1 MAVADGM
8 AAPTFNFNH
17 TFVASTVGATLGL
30 DGPAV
35 M

>member
-1 MAVADGM
+1 MAVAEGLT
-8 AAPTFNFNH
+8 APTWNFNH
-17 TFVASTVGATLGL
+17 TFVASTVGAQLGL